1 MTKSNGLRFAFAV
14 VFYVAMVI
22 AANAQTFTTL
32 ASFDGTNGE
41 EPIGSLVQG
50 LNGNFY
56 GTTYVGGANCTSDGG
71 CGTVFEITAGGKLT
85 TLYSFCSQPN
95 CTDGEIPAGGL
106 VLATN
111 GNFYGTTGSGG
122 TTGAGTFFRIT
133 SAGKLTTLYSFCS
146 QPNCTDGKG
155 PGALVQS
162 PANGNFYGTTFSSGA
177 NNEGTIFE
185 ITPAGKLTTLYSFC
199 SQPNCTDGKSSYGAL
214 VQATNG
220 SFYGTTFSGGANG
233 DGTVFKI
240 TPAGQLTT
248 LYSFCSQASCI
259 DGLYPDWSLV
269 QAINGNFYGTTYSGG
284 AYNAGTV
291 FEITPAGHLTT
302 ISSFECCT
310 EGILPFAGVVQATDG
325 NFYGTA
331 NDDGVNCAA
340 CGTIFELTPA
350 GQLTTLYNFC
360 SQGSYPDCTDGFQP
374 RLAGLLQAT
383 NGKFYGT
390 TPLGGD
396 AACNNGFGC
405 GTAFSL
411 SAGLGPF
418 VETLPGAGKVGAQVG
433 ILGNNLKSASSV
445 TFNGKLAIFTV
456 KSATLITAEVPSG
469 GTSGYVTV
477 TTSSGPLT
485 SNVPFHVLP

>member
-1 MTKSNGLRFAFAV
+1 MTKSNGSRFAFAV
-14 VFYVAMVI
+14 LLYVVAGI
-22 AANAQTFTTL
+22 AAHAQTFTTL
-32 ASFDGTNGE
+32 AIFNGTNGE
-41 EPIGSLVQG
+41 EPIGPLVQG

-56 GTTYVGGANCTSDGG
+56 GTTYLGGTNCTSNGG
-71 CGTVFEITAGGKLT
+71 CGTVFEITPLGKLA
-85 TLYSFCSQPN
+85 TLYSFCLQAN

-122 TTGAGTFFRIT
+122 ANGAGMFFRIS

-146 QPNCTDGKG
+146 QANCTDGKG

-162 PANGNFYGTTFSSGA
+162 RTNGNFYGTTFSSGA
-177 NNEGTIFE
+177 NNQGTIFE

-214 VQATNG
+214 VQGNNG
-220 SFYGTTFSGGANG
+220 SFYGTTFAGGASGN
-233 DGTVFKI
+233 GTVFKV
-240 TPAGQLTT
+240 TPAGTLTT
-248 LYSFCSQASCI
+248 LYSFCSQANCT
-259 DGLYPDWSLV
+259 DGRNPDWTLT

-284 AYNAGTV
+284 TYNAGTV
-291 FEITPAGHLTT
+291 FEITPTGQLTT
-302 ISSFECCT
+302 VSSFQCCT
-310 EGILPFAGVVQATDG
+310 EGILPYAGVVQATDG

-360 SQGSYPDCTDGFQP
+360 SQGTYPDCTDGFQP

-383 NGKFYGT
+383 SGKFYGT
-390 TPLGGD
+390 TPVGGD

-405 GTAFSL
+405 GTVFSL

-418 VETLPGAGKVGAQVG
+418 VETLPSSGKVGAKVT
-433 ILGNNLKSASSV
+433 ILGNGLMNATSV
-445 TFNGKLAIFTV
+445 TFNGSAATITLDKNTEIQTTVPTGATTGTV
-456 KSATLITAEVPSG
+456 K
-469 GTSGYVTV
+469 V
-477 TTSSGPLT
+477 TTAT
-485 SNVPFHVLP
+485 